1 MAQVKLTASVASQEK
16 LADGIYSMWID
27 AEPVASQAKAGQFV
41 SVYSKDGAKLLPRPI
56 SLCEV
61 DKEQGKIR
69 LVYRWRALEPKN
81 FPIISQ
87 EIPLIF

>member
-41 SVYSKDGAKLLPRPI
+41 SVSVSYTHLTLPTI
-56 SLCEV
+56 
-61 DKEQGKIR
+61 
-69 LVYRWRALEPKN
+69 A
-81 FPIISQ
+81 
-87 EIPLIF
+87 